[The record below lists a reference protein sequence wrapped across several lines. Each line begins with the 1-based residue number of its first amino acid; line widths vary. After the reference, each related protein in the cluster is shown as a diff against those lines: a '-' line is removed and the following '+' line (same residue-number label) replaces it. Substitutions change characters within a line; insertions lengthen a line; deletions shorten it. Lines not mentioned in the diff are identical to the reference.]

1 MLAFNSHIPL
11 RQSHPP
17 QHSFLWISCRC
28 SPFIM
33 LKSILSIRTKF
44 SPNDCH
50 SCQHGHHCSVV
61 WAQTR
66 DAFSPRCFHSPRG
79 RLHVPTGRLSSSL
92 LAYNLAHTTE
102 GELLGFLAPIPS
114 LPQSLIRDH
123 PANLPLCLKAKDS
136 SIWSVRSPTC
146 GLGLTSSFSCQSP
159 PHGIVSA
166 RAFPSSPLGSIP
178 SAHGQDQVSWTL
190 KNRPWLLP
198 TSACSDHPGCLF
210 SLPQRSHRE

>member
-61 WAQTR
+61 WAQTH
-66 DAFSPRCFHSPRG
+66 DAFSPQCFHSPRG

-123 PANLPLCLKAKDS
+123 PTNLPMCLKAKRFLHLVS
-136 SIWSVRSPTC
+136 PASYLWSRSHLLLLLPVPAPWNSLCPCLPLFPSWLDPLSTWT
-146 GLGLTSSFSCQSP
+146 GSSFLDS
-159 PHGIVSA
+159 
-166 RAFPSSPLGSIP
+166 
-178 SAHGQDQVSWTL
+178 
-190 KNRPWLLP
+190 
-198 TSACSDHPGCLF
+198 
-210 SLPQRSHRE
+210 